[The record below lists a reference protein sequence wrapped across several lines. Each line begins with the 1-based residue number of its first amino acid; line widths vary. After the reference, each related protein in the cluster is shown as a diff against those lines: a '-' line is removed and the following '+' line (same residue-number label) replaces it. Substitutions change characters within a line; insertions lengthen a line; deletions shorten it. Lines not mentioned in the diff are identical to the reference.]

1 MKTVWDK
8 LAIRTLRRIVEY
20 IQIDSEEAAK
30 KVYDTIVS
38 QTRTLYLFPNKLRL
52 SRIFR
57 PKKKPIGSLLSGAIK
72 SFIVS
77 GKMTFALWMFF
88 IPGAIRILCWMNV
101 DR

>member
-38 QTRTLYLFPNKLRL
+38 QTRTLYLFPNKFAIEPHL
-52 SRIFR
+52 STKEKTYR
-57 PKKKPIGSLLSGAIK
+57 
-72 SFIVS
+72 FITVWS
-77 GKMTFALWMFF
+77 YKIIYRVGEND
-88 IPGAIRILCWMNV
+88 IRIV
-101 DR
+101 DVFHTRRNPDTMLDER